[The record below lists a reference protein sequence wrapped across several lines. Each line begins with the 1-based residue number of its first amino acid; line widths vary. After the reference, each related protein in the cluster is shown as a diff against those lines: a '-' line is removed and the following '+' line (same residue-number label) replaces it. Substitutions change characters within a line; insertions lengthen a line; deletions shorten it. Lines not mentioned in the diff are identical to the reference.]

1 MSEKVQSWMDSGD
14 VAFWRSFFDE
24 VHQCVVPERPQ
35 IEDSGAEKKRQ
46 PYKRRQIDLSKP
58 PVISWKE
65 KVSDMISDEEDEVYE
80 PDSSSEV
87 SSSEEEDEEWMQDEV
102 DRYEVSVV
110 QQRQVREDGI
120 DYLVEFANPY
130 DGELPEWVSINL
142 LTSHSAQNAIR
153 IYDEQQQEARRQA
166 YKTTGEVLQKRTRS
180 QNKRK

>member
-1 MSEKVQSWMDSGD
+1 
-14 VAFWRSFFDE
+14 
-24 VHQCVVPERPQ
+24 
-35 IEDSGAEKKRQ
+35 
-46 PYKRRQIDLSKP
+46 
-58 PVISWKE
+58 
-65 KVSDMISDEEDEVYE
+65 
-80 PDSSSEV
+80 
-87 SSSEEEDEEWMQDEV
+87 MQDEV